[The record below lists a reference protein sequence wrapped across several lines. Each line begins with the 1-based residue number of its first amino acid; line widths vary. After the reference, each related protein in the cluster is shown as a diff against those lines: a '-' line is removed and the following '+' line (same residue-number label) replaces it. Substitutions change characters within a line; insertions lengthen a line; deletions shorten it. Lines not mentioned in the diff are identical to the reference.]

1 MEESSQTS
9 KNEKILQDIDN
20 LFVKVKE
27 LKEKGNELVKCGN
40 YEEAEKIYISAIQE
54 MEKFKPTEKF
64 EVNKNDEYEKKG
76 LEIIELMKQLY
87 SNLSLC
93 QNKLGKID
101 EALKNT
107 QYILNTFDPY
117 HDKSY
122 IRILKYLIAVGQLE
136 QAKDIADEIKL
147 KFLGDKIDPFKQIF
161 IQLDQQLSFKNKVK
175 EEKNNKSFNY
185 INIFYIIGGL
195 VSVLGITYSISR
207 YFKKN

>member
-1 MEESSQTS
+1 M
-9 KNEKILQDIDN
+9 
-20 LFVKVKE
+20 
-27 LKEKGNELVKCGN
+27 C
-40 YEEAEKIYISAIQE
+40 
-54 MEKFKPTEKF
+54 
-64 EVNKNDEYEKKG
+64 
-76 LEIIELMKQLY
+76 
-87 SNLSLC
+87 
-93 QNKLGKID
+93 
-101 EALKNT
+101 
-107 QYILNTFDPY
+107 Y